1 MLTMTRKT
9 FLIPAA
15 TMLFACAS
23 VHAQQQQQQAPPP
36 QQNSS
41 SATQSVAEA
50 ARQAKAQKSGDA
62 APQSAPKTPRVF
74 TNDNIPTT
82 GGISTVG
89 ESAAPSTG
97 DNANGAANPD
107 DPTKHEEKKK
117 GATKSLGANDEKGWR
132 ALFQDLRHKLEQD
145 QQDLDIS
152 QRELGKDDVQ
162 FYQDPVKGMQ
172 QGLTRSDINDKTA
185 KIDSLKAKIQADQ
198 DAISNAEDQ
207 LRAAGGDPGWAR

>member
-1 MLTMTRKT
+1 MLNMTRKT

-23 VHAQQQQQQAPPP
+23 VQAQQTPPP
-36 QQNSS
+36 SS
-41 SATQSVAEA
+41 STSQSSASATPSVADA
-50 ARQAKAQKSGDA
+50 ARAAKAQKGDT
-62 APQSAPKTPRVF
+62 APAKPRVF

-89 ESAAPSTG
+89 ESAAPATG
-97 DNANGAANPD
+97 DTAAGTD
-107 DPTKHEEKKK
+107 DATKHEEKKE
-117 GATKSLGANDEKGWR
+117 GATKALDSKDEKGWR
-132 ALFQDLRHKLEQD
+132 ALFQELRHKLEQD

-185 KIDSLKAKIQADQ
+185 KIDSLKAKIQADN

-207 LRAAGGDPGWAR
+207 LRAVGGDPGWAR

>member
-1 MLTMTRKT
+1 MLNLTRKT

-15 TMLFACAS
+15 ATLFACAS
-23 VHAQQQQQQAPPP
+23 VHAQAQQQQQAPPP
-36 QQNSS
+36 QQTSS
-41 SATQSVAEA
+41 ASATQSVADA
-50 ARQAKAQKSGDA
+50 ARQAKAQKGDTTPA
-62 APQSAPKTPRVF
+62 KPRVF

-89 ESAAPSTG
+89 ESSAPSTG
-97 DNANGAANPD
+97 DTANGAAGAD
-107 DPTKHEEKKK
+107 ASTKHDDKKE
-117 GATKSLGANDEKGWR
+117 GATKALDSKDEKGWR

-152 QRELGKDDVQ
+152 QRELSKDDVQ

-185 KIDSLKAKIQADQ
+185 KIDSLKAKIQSDQ

>member
-1 MLTMTRKT
+1 MLNITRKT

-15 TMLFACAS
+15 MMLFACAS
-23 VHAQQQQQQAPPP
+23 AHAQQQQAPPP
-36 QQNSS
+36 QAQDGS
-41 SATQSVAEA
+41 SATQSVADA
-50 ARQAKAQKSGDA
+50 ARHAKAQKGDT
-62 APQSAPKTPRVF
+62 APAKPRVF

-89 ESAAPSTG
+89 ESSSSSG
-97 DNANGAANPD
+97 DSANGATGAD
-107 DPTKHEEKKK
+107 DPTKHEEKKD
-117 GATKSLGANDEKGWR
+117 GATKALDSKDEKGWR

-198 DAISNAEDQ
+198 QAISNAEDQ

>member
-1 MLTMTRKT
+1 MLNMTRKT

-23 VHAQQQQQQAPPP
+23 VHAQQQQAPPP
-36 QQNSS
+36 QSQDGS
-41 SATQSVAEA
+41 SATQSVADA
-50 ARQAKAQKSGDA
+50 ARHAKAQKSDSSSQA
-62 APQSAPKTPRVF
+62 APAKPRVF

-89 ESAAPSTG
+89 ESASGGSGSG
-97 DNANGAANPD
+97 DNANGANPD
-107 DPTKHEEKKK
+107 DPTKHEEKKE

-132 ALFQDLRHKLEQD
+132 ALFQDLRHKLDQD

-198 DAISNAEDQ
+198 QAISNAEDQ